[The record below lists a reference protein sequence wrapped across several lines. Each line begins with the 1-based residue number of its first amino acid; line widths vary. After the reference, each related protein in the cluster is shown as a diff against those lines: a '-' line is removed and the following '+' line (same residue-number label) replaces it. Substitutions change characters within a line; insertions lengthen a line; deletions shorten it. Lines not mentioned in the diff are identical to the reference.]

1 MLKNHFPQQNF
12 SSADE
17 LERDWNRNLTLQVQ
31 EVVII
36 IGRKMLSHIQQ
47 KIILKVFDN
56 MLYVVCF
63 FQVIF

>member
-36 IGRKMLSHIQQ
+36 IVRKMLSHIQQ
-47 KIILKVFDN
+47 KIILKVVDN
-56 MLYVVCF
+56 M
-63 FQVIF
+63 